1 MGVPGPTGNTGLKTR
16 YYRTSPV
23 PKRYYRSSENPV
35 LPLQKPVLPPGTEQK
50 KQIPRFQPLTVLSI
64 TFAFELGFW
73 CSLARFEE
81 EKELYIIIHVVHAIY
96 SIQIP

>member
-1 MGVPGPTGNTGLKTR
+1 MIKTR
-16 YYRTSPV
+16 YYRTFSV
-23 PKRYYRSSENPV
+23 PKRYYRAFVQPV
-35 LPLQKPVLPPGTEQK
+35 LPLKNPILPPGTDQK
-50 KQIPRFQPLTVLSI
+50 QQVPRFQPLTVLSI

-81 EKELYIIIHVVHAIY
+81 EMELYIIIHVVHAIY